1 MKLEVLHV
9 PDCPNLAPLLERLAR
24 VTDLPVA
31 TREIA
36 SGADATRY
44 GMAGSPTLL
53 VDGLDPFA
61 GAGHC
66 GGTVS
71 CRLYRDESGRIT
83 PVPSAGQLGAALKD
97 PAAPDAVIGRL
108 LPSDGVACGLSYR
121 MGFCRRPV
129 RL

>member
-9 PDCPNLAPLLERLAR
+9 PDCPNLAPLMERLAR

-36 SGADATRY
+36 SDADATRY
-44 GMAGSPTLL
+44 GMSGSPTLL
-53 VDGLDPFA
+53 VNGRDPFGEA
-61 GAGHC
+61 GNC
-66 GGTVS
+66 GGNLS

-108 LPSDGVACGLSYR
+108 LPSGGVACGSSYR
-121 MGFCRRPV
+121 MGFCRRPAS
-129 RL
+129 L